1 MQYFLGFKRSCFLVM
16 TIFWMA
22 VNEIFDNDM
31 TKFTGLDLRLS
42 DCMLYNVQ

>member
-1 MQYFLGFKRSCFLVM
+1 MVVK
-16 TIFWMA
+16 
-22 VNEIFDNDM
+22 EIFDNDM